1 MWADPVG
8 PSNRISKVPVS
19 ENGGALPVGFAQSN
33 VGLLTRTPGVF
44 EEKSWYAVRTRPRF
58 EKKVVGELKCKEVE
72 TFLPLNNL
80 TRQWSDRKA
89 RVQLPIFPGY
99 VFVRIAASL
108 PNRVTILR
116 TNGVLNFVGP
126 RDVGAPIADE
136 EIESVRAIV
145 DQDVACEPYPYL
157 HAGDKVCIRGGPL
170 DGVTGVLEAINGDKS
185 LVISVNLIQRS
196 IAMRVEGFRV
206 EPV

>member
-1 MWADPVG
+1 MSLTQV
-8 PSNRISKVPVS
+8 NI
-19 ENGGALPVGFAQSN
+19 
-33 VGLLTRTPGVF
+33 GLLTRTPGYF
-44 EEKSWYAVRTRPRF
+44 EEKSWYAIRTRPRF
-58 EKKVVGELKCKEVE
+58 EKKVVGELQYKEVE
-72 TFLPLNNL
+72 TFLPLSNV

-89 RVQLPIFPGY
+89 QVQLPIFPGY

-126 RDVGAPIADE
+126 RDVGAPINDE

-145 DQDVACEPYPYL
+145 GQGVEFEPYPYL
-157 HAGDKVCIRGGPL
+157 HTGDKVCIRGGPL
-170 DGVTGVLEAINGDKS
+170 EGVTGVLEAINGDKS

-196 IAMRVEGFRV
+196 ISMRVEGFRV

>member
-1 MWADPVG
+1 M
-8 PSNRISKVPVS
+8 S
-19 ENGGALPVGFAQSN
+19 ENGGALSVSLAQIN
-33 VGLLTRTPGVF
+33 VGLLARTPGYF
-44 EEKSWYAVRTRPRF
+44 DEESWYAVRTRPRF
-58 EKKVVGELKCKEVE
+58 EKKVVGELKHKNVE
-72 TFLPLNNL
+72 AFLPLSTS

-89 RVQLPIFPGY
+89 RIQLPIFPGY

-108 PNRVTILR
+108 ANRVAVLR

-126 RDVGAPIADE
+126 RDVGVPIADE

-145 DQDVACEPYPYL
+145 DHDVVFEPYPYL
-157 HAGDKVCIRGGPL
+157 HPGDRVCIRGGPL
-170 DGVTGVLEAINGDKS
+170 DGVTGTLEAINGDKS

-196 IAMRVEGFRV
+196 LAMRVEGFRV

>member
-1 MWADPVG
+1 
-8 PSNRISKVPVS
+8 
-19 ENGGALPVGFAQSN
+19 
-33 VGLLTRTPGVF
+33 
-44 EEKSWYAVRTRPRF
+44 
-58 EKKVVGELKCKEVE
+58 
-72 TFLPLNNL
+72 
-80 TRQWSDRKA
+80 
-89 RVQLPIFPGY
+89 

-108 PNRVTILR
+108 ANRVAVLR
-116 TNGVLNFVGP
+116 THGVLNFVGP
-126 RDVGAPIADE
+126 RDVGVPIADE

-145 DQDVACEPYPYL
+145 DRDVVFEPYPYL
-157 HAGDKVCIRGGPL
+157 HTGDKVCIKGGPL

>member
-1 MWADPVG
+1 
-8 PSNRISKVPVS
+8 VS
-19 ENGGALPVGFAQSN
+19 LMEMNVGFF
-33 VGLLTRTPGVF
+33 TRTPGYF

-58 EKKVVGELKCKEVE
+58 EKKVVGELMCKEVE
-72 TFLPLNNL
+72 TFLPLSDL
-80 TRQWSDRKA
+80 TRQWGDRKA

-108 PNRVTILR
+108 PNRVKILR

-126 RDVGAPIADE
+126 RAVGAPITDE
-136 EIESVRAIV
+136 EIDSVRAIV
-145 DQDVACEPYPYL
+145 GQGVELEPYPYL

-170 DGVTGVLEAINGDKS
+170 DGVTGLLEAINGDKS

>member
-1 MWADPVG
+1 
-8 PSNRISKVPVS
+8 VS
-19 ENGGALPVGFAQSN
+19 EIGGALFVSVTQTPN
-33 VGLLTRTPGVF
+33 TGLLARSPGF
-44 EEKSWYAVRTRPRF
+44 YDEQSWYAVRTRPRF
-58 EKKVVGELKCKEVE
+58 EKKVVSELEFKGVE
-72 TFLPLNNL
+72 TFLPLSTT
-80 TRQWSDRKA
+80 TRQWSDRQA
-89 RVQLPIFPGY
+89 RVQLPIFSGY

-108 PNRVTILR
+108 ANRVAVLR
-116 TNGVLNFVGP
+116 THGVLNFVGP
-126 RDVGAPIADE
+126 RDVGVPIADE

-145 DQDVACEPYPYL
+145 DRDVVFEPYPYL
-157 HAGDKVCIRGGPL
+157 HTGDKVCIKGGPL